1 MATSEGSSTS
11 QHVSPTVVL
20 PFIVFRYFPFTFL
33 SQTRERYPIMFTIE
47 VLAQKLAPHASFLG
61 GLVVAAILGLFIFF
75 QGQFSP
81 TSRV

>member
-1 MATSEGSSTS
+1 MS
-11 QHVSPTVVL
+11 
-20 PFIVFRYFPFTFL
+20 
-33 SQTRERYPIMFTIE
+33 TIE
-47 VLAQKLAPHASFLG
+47 VLTQKLAPHASFLG